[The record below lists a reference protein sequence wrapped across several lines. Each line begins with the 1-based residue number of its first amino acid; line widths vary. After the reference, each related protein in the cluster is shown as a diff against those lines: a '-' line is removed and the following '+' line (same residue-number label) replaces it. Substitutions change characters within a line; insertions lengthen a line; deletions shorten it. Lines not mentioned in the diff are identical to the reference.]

1 MNFFI
6 KQNAT
11 LPVLKIKISKD
22 GRSDFQSFIDN
33 ILNST
38 IYYSL
43 IDVDTNVVKILN
55 RPLTFLMNESP
66 NGVSPSEVYFYIQ
79 FGFKDTKKPGKYKL
93 SLHIDSLLGKIS
105 LPLKEDVFVYVT
117 DSFILEGFTFSKSNN
132 LDNPCCYTPID
143 NNTYLIT
150 DEGRKI
156 QTQDGY
162 FIIEII
168 W

>member
-22 GRSDFQSFIDN
+22 GRSDFQTFIDN
-33 ILNST
+33 ISNST
-38 IYYSL
+38 VYYSL
-43 IDVDTNVVKILN
+43 IDVDTNVAKILN
-55 RPLTFLMNESP
+55 RPLSFLVNEAP

-93 SLHIDSLLGKIS
+93 SLQIDSSSGKIS

-117 DSFILEGFTFSKSNN
+117 ESFVLDGFTFSNN
-132 LDNPCCYTPID
+132 YIIDNPCCYTPID
-143 NNTYLIT
+143 RNNYLVT
-150 DEGRKI
+150 HDGKKI
-156 QTQDGY
+156 KTQDGY
-162 FIIEII
+162 FVVVII
-168 W
+168 